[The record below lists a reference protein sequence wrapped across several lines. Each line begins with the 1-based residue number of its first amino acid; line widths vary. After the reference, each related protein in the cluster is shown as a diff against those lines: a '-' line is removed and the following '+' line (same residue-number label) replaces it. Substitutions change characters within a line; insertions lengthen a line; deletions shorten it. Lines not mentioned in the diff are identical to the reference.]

1 MSIESGFTLL
11 LMLCLLAYT
20 AYRWFVRRDVWM
32 VAVLAV
38 QIMIC
43 SLAFICFITNTH
55 TSNMLQA
62 LFIGVGIL
70 LPGWYLW
77 NDFRSAVKKVREHG
91 IFDGFV
97 EKPDKPKEED
107 VITDEDGN
115 ISDISPEESPSRV
128 IMSLNV
134 DEDEIIKNVKRNL
147 VQAQG
152 LIKRNELDKAL
163 DIYNSLTAVIR
174 NSPSLFFNLGNL
186 YYRTGMYNIAVKNYK
201 KALDASK
208 KIMKQSLKTADDMIL
223 PQRQRSEETS
233 DVAGKLGDNSII
245 YYNLGNAYF
254 KKGDYQEAI
263 DSYKE
268 ALLINPA
275 LDSAEENTARAL
287 MWLGRFE
294 EATEYFKRLC
304 ESNPDNFRAHLNLGT
319 IYSDMKRYDEA
330 IEELNDAVR
339 LNPNSKLA
347 YHALGRVYVK
357 TGRYDEAVE
366 IYNKY
371 ISKYP
376 GEYKAY
382 YNKGMA
388 LYNQNKNEEAITAFR
403 KAVDIQP
410 DYHEALYNMG
420 VVLDEMGRMDEAV
433 EVFREVIELRPD
445 FLNAYNNLG
454 IILSTSGRYLEALNV
469 YMKGLKRNP
478 NSYSLYY
485 NMGMTLFDMNRYEDA
500 AETFRSAIEIKS
512 DEYEVYYY
520 HGLALT
526 QIERYSE
533 AAEAYR
539 KAVKYKPDYSEC
551 YYNLAAV
558 YSIMRKYDAA
568 LENLRK
574 AVELDQDLKD
584 EAKADKVFNV
594 LREKPEFEEIFS

>member
-1 MSIESGFTLL
+1 MSIESGFILL
-11 LMLCLLAYT
+11 LMLCLLAYM
-20 AYRWFVRRDVWM
+20 AYRWFIRRDVWLI
-32 VAVLAV
+32 AVLAI

-62 LFIGVGIL
+62 LFIGAGIL

-77 NDFRSAVKKVREHG
+77 NDFRFAVKKVREHG
-91 IFDGFV
+91 VFDGFI

-107 VITDEDGN
+107 VVTDEDGN
-115 ISDISPEESPSRV
+115 ISDISPEESPSHV

-152 LIKRNELDKAL
+152 LLKRNEFDKAL
-163 DIYNSLTAVIR
+163 EVYNSLTAVIR
-174 NSPSLFFNLGNL
+174 NNPWLFFNLGNL

-201 KALDASK
+201 KALETSK
-208 KIMKQSLKTADDMIL
+208 KIVKENFEISEDMVLL
-223 PQRQRSEETS
+223 PMEEREETS
-233 DVAGKLGDNSII
+233 EAAGKLGDNSII

-254 KKGDYQEAI
+254 KQGDYQEAI
-263 DSYKE
+263 DSYRE

-275 LDSAEENTARAL
+275 LDGAKENTARAL

-294 EATEYFKRLC
+294 EATEYFKKLC
-304 ESNPDNFRAHLNLGT
+304 GSDPGNFRAHLNLGT
-319 IYSDMKRYDEA
+319 IYSDIKRYDEA
-330 IEELNDAVR
+330 IEELNEAIR
-339 LNPNSKLA
+339 LNPDSKLA
-347 YHALGRVYVK
+347 YHALGRVCVK
-357 TGRYDEAVE
+357 TGRYDEAVK

-382 YNKGMA
+382 YNMGMA
-388 LYNQNKNEEAITAFR
+388 LYNQNKNEEAIAAFR
-403 KAVDIQP
+403 KAVEIEP

-420 VVLDEMGRMDEAV
+420 VVFDEMGRTDEAV
-433 EVFREVIELRPD
+433 EVFREVIERKPD

-454 IILSTSGRYLEALNV
+454 IILSTSGRHLEALNV
-469 YMKGLKRNP
+469 YVKGLKKNP

-485 NMGMTLFDMNRYEDA
+485 NMGITLFDMKRYEDA
-500 AETFRSAIEIKS
+500 AEAFGSAIEIKP

-526 QIERYSE
+526 EIERYSE

-558 YSIMRKYDAA
+558 YSVMRKYDAA

-574 AVELDQDLKD
+574 AIGLDENLKE
-584 EAKADKVFNV
+584 EAKADKVFGT
-594 LREKPEFEEIFS
+594 LREKPEFEELVS